1 MKVVLRNPRREVE
14 VAGNRRVKDVLR
26 ELDILPETV
35 LVIRGD
41 ALVTADQI
49 VRDDETIELRP
60 VMSGGSASRAGAS
73 GEASG
78 EMVRNLA

>member
-1 MKVVLRNPRREVE
+1 MKVLLRNPRREVT

-41 ALVTADQI
+41 DLITGDQI
-49 VRDDETIELRP
+49 VREDDIIELRP
-60 VMSGGSASRAGAS
+60 VMSGGSR
-73 GEASG
+73 
-78 EMVRNLA
+78 